1 MRRDDQM
8 MLIHVNEYDTPEC
21 ETLAETAKRSIRTP
35 DSLGLD
41 RCIQCGACTA
51 SCPAARFTD
60 YSPRQLVKRVL
71 ENDRSVLEDESIW
84 SCFYCYSCNLR
95 CPRNNSPVTIVQVL
109 RQMAINEGI
118 GLEKLA
124 YFVDAGEYFAE
135 NGASRI
141 PGPGVRNM
149 EKDLGGRWISF
160 KRDLD
165 SIRAELGL
173 KPRDIRDTG
182 SEVRAILEGT
192 GFFEREKWIRSG
204 GNGNVSGFSHPASPE
219 TVNRGTV
226 NHEATSHETPQ
237 CGV

>member
-1 MRRDDQM
+1 M
-8 MLIHVNEYDTPEC
+8 MPLLSYVNQYDAPEC
-21 ETLAETAKRSIRTP
+21 DTLAETAKRSIRTP
-35 DSLGLD
+35 DALGLD

-60 YSPRQLVKRVL
+60 YSPRRIVKRVL
-71 ENDRSVLEDESIW
+71 DNDWSLLEDESIW

-124 YFVDAGEYFAE
+124 CFVEIGEYLAE

-141 PGPGVRNM
+141 PGPGVKNM
-149 EKDLGGRWISF
+149 EKDLGERWIGF
-160 KRDLD
+160 KRNLD

-173 KPRDIRDTG
+173 KSRDVRETG
-182 SEVRAILEGT
+182 GEVRAILEGT
-192 GFFEREKWIRSG
+192 GFFEREKWIKSQKSG
-204 GNGNVSGFSHPASPE
+204 ESELILNPSAVIMPALKS
-219 TVNRGTV
+219 RL
-226 NHEATSHETPQ
+226 
-237 CGV
+237 